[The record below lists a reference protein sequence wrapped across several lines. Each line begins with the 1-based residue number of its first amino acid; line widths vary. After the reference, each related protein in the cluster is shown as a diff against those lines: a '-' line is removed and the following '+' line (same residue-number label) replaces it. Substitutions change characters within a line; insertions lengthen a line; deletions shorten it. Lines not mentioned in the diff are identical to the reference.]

1 MLFYLN
7 KQICIVCCH
16 DGRIFMYQSRKHV
29 VDFLN
34 KGTIAKYKKMGY
46 NDFDSQILALKELQ
60 NNGDIF
66 LKEV

>member
-1 MLFYLN
+1 
-7 KQICIVCCH
+7 
-16 DGRIFMYQSRKHV
+16 MYQSRKHV